1 MKREIKF
8 RGRSKQTGKWLYGDL
23 LRIGKDV
30 FIVPYDGDWFDFTSF
45 DNAFRLPP
53 DEYAVIPE
61 TIGQYI
67 GKKDMNGKEIYEG
80 DIMQYNALLRPEK
93 YYRYVIA
100 WNPMEMAFGCAS
112 LEHAFSDCP
121 DISGGA
127 QITDS
132 IIVGNIHDNK
142 ELLEGESI

>member
-8 RGRSKQTGKWLYGDL
+8 K
-23 LRIGKDV
+23 GKDKKTGEW
-30 FIVPYDGDWFDFTSF
+30 FYGNLYDKDTSGRTHICTTKKGCL
-45 DNAFRLPP
+45 DIDP
-53 DEYAVIPE
+53 DTV
-61 TIGQYI
+61 GQYI

>member
-8 RGRSKQTGKWLYGDL
+8 RGKDKKTGEWFYGNLYD
-23 LRIGKDV
+23 KD
-30 FIVPYDGDWFDFTSF
+30 TSGRTHICTTKKGCL
-45 DNAFRLPP
+45 DI
-53 DEYAVIPE
+53 DPE

-67 GKKDMNGKEIYEG
+67 GKKDKNGNEIYEG
-80 DIMQYNALLRPEK
+80 DIMQYNSLLRPEK

-100 WNPMEMAFGCAS
+100 WNPIDMAFGCAS

-132 IIVGNIHDNK
+132 VIVGNIHDNK

>member
-1 MKREIKF
+1 MKREFKF
-8 RGRSKQTGKWLYGDL
+8 RGKDKKTGEWFYGNLYD
-23 LRIGKDV
+23 KD
-30 FIVPYDGDWFDFTSF
+30 TSGRTHICTTKKGCL
-45 DNAFRLPP
+45 DIDP
-53 DEYAVIPE
+53 DTV
-61 TIGQYI
+61 GQYI
-67 GKKDMNGKEIYEG
+67 GKKDKNGNEIYEG

>member
-1 MKREIKF
+1 MKREFKF
-8 RGRSKQTGKWLYGDL
+8 RGKDKKTGEWFYGNLYD
-23 LRIGKDV
+23 KD
-30 FIVPYDGDWFDFTSF
+30 TSGRTHICTTKKGCL
-45 DNAFRLPP
+45 DIDP
-53 DEYAVIPE
+53 DTV
-61 TIGQYI
+61 GQYI
-67 GKKDMNGKEIYEG
+67 GKKDKNGNEIYEG
-80 DIMQYNALLRPEK
+80 DIMQYNSLLRPEK

>member
-8 RGRSKQTGKWLYGDL
+8 RGKDKKTGEWFYGNLYD
-23 LRIGKDV
+23 KD
-30 FIVPYDGDWFDFTSF
+30 TSGRTHICTTKKGCL
-45 DNAFRLPP
+45 DIDP
-53 DEYAVIPE
+53 DTV
-61 TIGQYI
+61 GQYI
-67 GKKDMNGKEIYEG
+67 GKKDKNGNEIYEG
-80 DIMQYNALLRPEK
+80 DIMQYNSLLRPEK

-142 ELLEGESI
+142 ELLEGE

>member
-1 MKREIKF
+1 MRTFKF
-8 RGRSKQTGKWLYGDL
+8 RGKDKRTGEWFYGNLYYKDTSG
-23 LRIGKDV
+23 RTHIGTTKKGCLD
-30 FIVPYDGDWFDFTSF
+30 ID
-45 DNAFRLPP
+45 P
-53 DEYAVIPE
+53 DTV
-61 TIGQYI
+61 GQYI
-67 GKKDMNGKEIYEG
+67 GKKDMNDKEIYEG
-80 DIMQYNALLRPEK
+80 DIMQYNSLLRPEK

-121 DISGGA
+121 DIGGGA

-142 ELLEGESI
+142 ELLKGGDK